1 MLRKRNALLG
11 IAPALDRMWGGMKS
25 ERTPALALLIA
36 LALAGTVSAHHG
48 AVGYDYT
55 VPRKTLK
62 GTVEQFSW
70 QNPHTLLLLDVKD
83 DKGNV
88 VVWTMELNNPGNLVE
103 LGWNHNSLKS
113 GDQVAVTF
121 NPAKSKPNGI
131 CVDVLFADG
140 RKLHSS
146 QGCVGGDL
154 KSFDE
159 LRQLDK

>member
-1 MLRKRNALLG
+1 MKRKW
-11 IAPALDRMWGGMKS
+11 APS
-25 ERTPALALLIA
+25 LALVVG
-36 LALAGTVSAHHG
+36 LAMVCGPVLAHHG
-48 AVGYDYT
+48 AVGYDYS

-62 GTVEQFSW
+62 GTVEQFTW
-70 QNPHTLLLLDVKD
+70 QNPHTLLLLEVKD
-83 DKGNV
+83 EKGNV

-103 LGWNHNSLKS
+103 LGWTHTSLKA
-113 GDQVAVTF
+113 GDEVTVNF

-140 RKLHSS
+140 RKLHAS
-146 QGCVGGDL
+146 QGCVQGSL

>member
-1 MLRKRNALLG
+1 MKRRWASSIVLLFG
-11 IAPALDRMWGGMKS
+11 
-25 ERTPALALLIA
+25 LAILCEPLL
-36 LALAGTVSAHHG
+36 AHHG

-62 GTVEQFSW
+62 GTVQQFTW

-83 DKGNV
+83 DQGKV
-88 VVWTMELNNPGNLVE
+88 VVWTLELNNPGNLVE
-103 LGWNHNSLKS
+103 LGWNHSSLKP
-113 GDQVAVTF
+113 GDEITVTF
-121 NPAKSKPNGI
+121 NPAKNKPNGI
-131 CVDVLFADG
+131 CVDILFPDG

-146 QGCVGGDL
+146 QGCVSGNL

>member
-1 MLRKRNALLG
+1 MKPKWASCFFLLLG
-11 IAPALDRMWGGMKS
+11 LAMPWLPAL
-25 ERTPALALLIA
+25 
-36 LALAGTVSAHHG
+36 AHHG

-55 VPRKTLK
+55 VPRKTLT

-88 VVWTMELNNPGNLVE
+88 TVWTMELNNPGNLVE
-103 LGWNHNSLKS
+103 LGWNHSSLKP
-113 GDQVAVTF
+113 GDQVTVTF
-121 NPAKSKPNGI
+121 NPAKTKPNGI
-131 CVDVLFADG
+131 CADVMFPDG

>member
-1 MLRKRNALLG
+1 MKPKWACPVFLFLG
-11 IAPALDRMWGGMKS
+11 LAIPCPPA
-25 ERTPALALLIA
+25 
-36 LALAGTVSAHHG
+36 VAHHG

-103 LGWNHNSLKS
+103 LGWNHSSLKP
-113 GDQVAVTF
+113 GDEVTVTF

-131 CVDVLFADG
+131 CVDVMFPDG

-146 QGCVGGDL
+146 QGCVGGEL

>member
-1 MLRKRNALLG
+1 MRRHWAT
-11 IAPALDRMWGGMKS
+11 S
-25 ERTPALALLIA
+25 LALVMSVAMVCGPVL
-36 LALAGTVSAHHG
+36 AHHG
-48 AVGYDYT
+48 ATGYDYS

-62 GTVEQFSW
+62 GTVQQFTW

-103 LGWNHNSLKS
+103 LGWTHSSLKP
-113 GDQVAVTF
+113 GDEVTVMF

-131 CVDVLFADG
+131 CVDVLFPDG

-146 QGCVGGDL
+146 QGCVQGSV

-159 LRQLDK
+159 LRQLDKP

>member
-1 MLRKRNALLG
+1 MKRSWAPSFAVSLGLVMLCS
-11 IAPALDRMWGGMKS
+11 PAL
-25 ERTPALALLIA
+25 
-36 LALAGTVSAHHG
+36 AHHG
-48 AVGYDYT
+48 AVGYDYAG
-55 VPRKTLK
+55 PRKTLK

-103 LGWNHNSLKS
+103 LGWNHNSLKP
-113 GDQVAVTF
+113 GDEITVTF

-131 CVDVLFADG
+131 CADVLFADG

-159 LRQLDK
+159 LRQLNK

>member
-1 MLRKRNALLG
+1 MKRKW
-11 IAPALDRMWGGMKS
+11 APS
-25 ERTPALALLIA
+25 LALVVG
-36 LALAGTVSAHHG
+36 LAMVCGPVLAHHG
-48 AVGYDYT
+48 AVGYDYS

-62 GTVEQFSW
+62 GTVEQFTW
-70 QNPHTLLLLDVKD
+70 QNPHTLLLLEVKD
-83 DKGNV
+83 EKGNV

-103 LGWNHNSLKS
+103 LGWTHTSLKA
-113 GDQVAVTF
+113 GDEVTVNF

-146 QGCVGGDL
+146 QGCVQGSL

>member
-1 MLRKRNALLG
+1 MKRTWASSFALVVC
-11 IAPALDRMWGGMKS
+11 
-25 ERTPALALLIA
+25 LA
-36 LALAGTVSAHHG
+36 TVGSPVPAHHG
-48 AVGYDYT
+48 AVGYDYS

-62 GTVEQFSW
+62 GTVSRFTW

-83 DKGNV
+83 EKGNV

-103 LGWNHNSLKS
+103 LGWSHSSLKP
-113 GDQVAVTF
+113 GDEITVTF
-121 NPAKSKPNGI
+121 NPAKNKPNGI
-131 CVDVLFADG
+131 CVDVLFSDG

-146 QGCVGGDL
+146 QGCVQGNL

>member
-1 MLRKRNALLG
+1 MFTKRNALLRTESEC
-11 IAPALDRMWGGMKS
+11 RMRYLPGLK
-25 ERTPALALLIA
+25 LALLTA
-36 LALAGTVSAHHG
+36 LALAGSPLFAHHG

-62 GTVEQFSW
+62 GTVEQFTW

-88 VVWTMELNNPGNLVE
+88 TVWTMELNNPGNLVE
-103 LGWNHNSLKS
+103 LGWTHSSLKP
-113 GDQVAVTF
+113 GDEITVTF

-131 CVDVLFADG
+131 CADVLFADG

-159 LRQLDK
+159 LRQLNK

>member
-1 MLRKRNALLG
+1 
-11 IAPALDRMWGGMKS
+11 MKYKQAAS
-25 ERTPALALLIA
+25 LAFLIA
-36 LALAGTVSAHHG
+36 LAMACGPVFAHHG

-62 GTVEQFSW
+62 GAVEQFTW

-83 DKGNV
+83 EKGNV
-88 VVWTMELNNPGNLVE
+88 VAWTMELNNPGNLVE
-103 LGWNHNSLKS
+103 LGWNHNSLKP
-113 GDQVAVTF
+113 GDQVTVTF

>member
-1 MLRKRNALLG
+1 MWCSMKYKRA
-11 IAPALDRMWGGMKS
+11 S
-25 ERTPALALLIA
+25 ALALLIA
-36 LALAGTVSAHHG
+36 LVPTGAPVLAHHG

-83 DKGNV
+83 NKGNV

-103 LGWNHNSLKS
+103 LGWNHNSLKP
-113 GDQVAVTF
+113 GDEVTVTF

-131 CVDVLFADG
+131 CADVLFSDG

-159 LRQLDK
+159 LRQLNK

>member
-1 MLRKRNALLG
+1 MKLALERWFALAVG
-11 IAPALDRMWGGMKS
+11 VATLCGPGPAL
-25 ERTPALALLIA
+25 
-36 LALAGTVSAHHG
+36 AHHG

-62 GTVEQFSW
+62 GTVEQFTW

-83 DKGNV
+83 DQGKV

-103 LGWNHNSLKS
+103 LGWSHSSLKP
-113 GDQVAVTF
+113 GDEVTVTF

-131 CVDVLFADG
+131 CVDLMFPDG
-140 RKLHSS
+140 RKLHAS
-146 QGCVGGDL
+146 QGCVSANL

>member
-1 MLRKRNALLG
+1 MKPKWASSFALVAGLVM
-11 IAPALDRMWGGMKS
+11 AGGS
-25 ERTPALALLIA
+25 VL
-36 LALAGTVSAHHG
+36 AHHG
-48 AVGYDYT
+48 AVGYDYS

-62 GTVEQFSW
+62 GKVSQFTW

-83 DKGNV
+83 EKGNV

-103 LGWNHNSLKS
+103 LGWSHSSLKP
-113 GDQVAVTF
+113 GDEVTVTF

-131 CVDVLFADG
+131 CVDVFFPNG

-146 QGCVGGDL
+146 QGCVQGNL

>member
-1 MLRKRNALLG
+1 MKRRW
-11 IAPALDRMWGGMKS
+11 APLFA
-25 ERTPALALLIA
+25 IV
-36 LALAGTVSAHHG
+36 AGLVAVCVRLPAHHG
-48 AVGYDYT
+48 AAGYDYS

-62 GTVEQFSW
+62 GTVERFTW
-70 QNPHTLLLLDVKD
+70 QNPHSLLFLDLKD
-83 DKGNV
+83 GKGNV

-103 LGWNHNSLKS
+103 LGWTHTSLKA
-113 GDQVAVTF
+113 GDQVTVTF
-121 NPAKSKPNGI
+121 NPAKNNRPIGI

-146 QGCVGGDL
+146 QGCVQGDL

>member
-1 MLRKRNALLG
+1 MKCKW
-11 IAPALDRMWGGMKS
+11 APS
-25 ERTPALALLIA
+25 LALVVGSAMVCGPVL
-36 LALAGTVSAHHG
+36 AHHG
-48 AVGYDYT
+48 AVGYDYSA
-55 VPRKTLK
+55 PRKILK
-62 GTVEQFSW
+62 GTVEQFTW

-83 DKGNV
+83 EKGNV

-103 LGWNHNSLKS
+103 LGWTHTSLKA
-113 GDQVAVTF
+113 GDEVTVNF

-146 QGCVGGDL
+146 QGCVQGSL

>member
-1 MLRKRNALLG
+1 MKPKWASSFALVAGLVM
-11 IAPALDRMWGGMKS
+11 AGGS
-25 ERTPALALLIA
+25 VL
-36 LALAGTVSAHHG
+36 AHHG
-48 AVGYDYT
+48 AVGYDYS

-62 GTVEQFSW
+62 GKVSQFTW

-83 DKGNV
+83 EKGV

-103 LGWNHNSLKS
+103 LGWTHSSLRP
-113 GDQVAVTF
+113 GDEVTVTF

-131 CVDVLFADG
+131 CVDVFFPNG

-146 QGCVGGDL
+146 QGCVQGNL

>member
-1 MLRKRNALLG
+1 MRRDSARSLVLVISLA
-11 IAPALDRMWGGMKS
+11 IACGPAL
-25 ERTPALALLIA
+25 
-36 LALAGTVSAHHG
+36 AHHG
-48 AVGYDYT
+48 AVGYDYS

-62 GTVEQFSW
+62 GTVEQFTW

-103 LGWNHNSLKS
+103 LGWTHSSLKP
-113 GDQVAVTF
+113 GDEVTVTF

-131 CVDVLFADG
+131 CADVWFADG

-146 QGCVGGDL
+146 QGCVQGNL

-159 LRQLDK
+159 LRQLDKQ

>member
-1 MLRKRNALLG
+1 MSARYRMKRDLARSLVLVISLA
-11 IAPALDRMWGGMKS
+11 IACGPAL
-25 ERTPALALLIA
+25 
-36 LALAGTVSAHHG
+36 AHHG
-48 AVGYDYT
+48 AVGYDYS

-62 GTVEQFSW
+62 GTVEQFTW

-103 LGWNHNSLKS
+103 LGWTHSSLKP
-113 GDQVAVTF
+113 GDEVTVTF

-146 QGCVGGDL
+146 QGCVQGNL

-159 LRQLDK
+159 LRQLDKQ

>member
-1 MLRKRNALLG
+1 MKRDLARSFVLVISLA
-11 IAPALDRMWGGMKS
+11 IACGPAL
-25 ERTPALALLIA
+25 
-36 LALAGTVSAHHG
+36 AHHG
-48 AVGYDYT
+48 AVGYDYS

-62 GTVEQFSW
+62 GTVEQFTW

-88 VVWTMELNNPGNLVE
+88 VVWIMELNNPGNLVE
-103 LGWNHNSLKS
+103 LGWTHSSLKP
-113 GDQVAVTF
+113 GDEVTVTF

-131 CVDVLFADG
+131 CADVLFADG

-146 QGCVGGDL
+146 QGCVQGNL

-159 LRQLDK
+159 LRQLDKQ

>member
-1 MLRKRNALLG
+1 MSARYRMKRDLARSLVLAISLA
-11 IAPALDRMWGGMKS
+11 IACGPAL
-25 ERTPALALLIA
+25 
-36 LALAGTVSAHHG
+36 AHHG
-48 AVGYDYT
+48 AVGYDYS

-62 GTVEQFSW
+62 GTVEQFTW

-103 LGWNHNSLKS
+103 LGWTHSSLKP
-113 GDQVAVTF
+113 GDEVTVTF

-146 QGCVGGDL
+146 QGCVQGNL

>member
-1 MLRKRNALLG
+1 MKLRWAR
-11 IAPALDRMWGGMKS
+11 S
-25 ERTPALALLIA
+25 FLLIFGVA
-36 LALAGTVSAHHG
+36 TLGAPGFAHHG
-48 AVGYDYT
+48 AVGYDYS

-103 LGWNHNSLKS
+103 LGWTHSSLKP
-113 GDQVAVTF
+113 GDEITVTF

-131 CVDVLFADG
+131 CVDVMFADG
-140 RKLHSS
+140 RKLHST
-146 QGCVGGDL
+146 QGCVSGDL

-159 LRQLDK
+159 LRQLGK

>member
-1 MLRKRNALLG
+1 MRSRVKRKWAPSLAFVLGLSLLCG
-11 IAPALDRMWGGMKS
+11 SA
-25 ERTPALALLIA
+25 
-36 LALAGTVSAHHG
+36 VAHHG
-48 AVGYDYT
+48 AVGYDYS

-62 GTVEQFSW
+62 GTVKQFTW

-83 DKGNV
+83 DQGNV

-103 LGWNHNSLKS
+103 LGWTHSSLKP
-113 GDQVAVTF
+113 GDEISVTF

-131 CVDVLFADG
+131 CVDVFFTDG

-146 QGCVGGDL
+146 QGCIGGDL

-159 LRQLDK
+159 LRQLNK